1 MTRRVAGRA
10 PGSTITDLTLFSACG
25 IRARVDDLQPENDPF
40 ILDNIFKSPK
50 RRRRGL
56 LSWSAMPPLDMLPPL
71 PPSLDR
77 HPAGG
82 PIRDLHRQL
91 SSRSTRRSIL
101 SSKCSFT
108 SIRRRHKRISS
119 GRVAAPIRQAPL
131 SVALGEHTR
140 SISDPTS
147 AIIALSPAPT
157 VASTISELSVSST
170 SRDSTSTE
178 CSDSMA
184 MQTWPAAKRPAAK
197 PPIRPQ
203 VFAEAPSNDST
214 HVHSAA
220 SQRADVFTHVSLFE
234 RAEECPSM
242 RRVSEHTSRLQW
254 PTHPSEI
261 RRPPPVHV
269 PKFDSRLRSQ
279 RCSSMPC
286 TSFSSTALYS
296 QPPSSAV
303 DVTFGVSS
311 KQKQRQWRR
320 PEIPECLLRAPPFEV
335 AAGGFCGVKNSL
347 DVQYTAP
354 LSLARPVT
362 RAATAPS
369 TALPVL
375 AGIQSSSQLV
385 PFPRPADNSVSM
397 DSAALSRDADTGV
410 RLLPAAVRLLRMFA
424 LCGNS
429 GN

>member
-10 PGSTITDLTLFSACG
+10 PSSTITDLTLFSACG

-108 SIRRRHKRISS
+108 SIRRRHKRIST
-119 GRVAAPIRQAPL
+119 GRVAAGTRQRPP

-157 VASTISELSVSST
+157 IASTISELSVSSM
-170 SRDSTSTE
+170 SRDSMDTE

-184 MQTWPAAKRPAAK
+184 VQTWPAAKRPASK

-203 VFAEAPSNDST
+203 AFAEPPPNVSPHAHP
-214 HVHSAA
+214 AA
-220 SQRADVFTHVSLFE
+220 SQRPDAFTYVSLFE
-234 RAEECPSM
+234 HTKERPSL
-242 RRVSEHTSRLQW
+242 RRVSEHADKAPW

-286 TSFSSTALYS
+286 TSFSATTLYS
-296 QPPSSAV
+296 QQPRSAA
-303 DVTFGVSS
+303 DVTFGMPS
-311 KQKQRQWRR
+311 KEKQWRRR

-335 AAGGFCGVKNSL
+335 ATGGFCGVKNSL

-354 LSLARPVT
+354 LSLARPAT

-369 TALPVL
+369 TALPVPP
-375 AGIQSSSQLV
+375 AVQSSCQLV

-397 DSAALSRDADTGV
+397 DDAALREADSGV

-424 LCGNS
+424 VCGSS